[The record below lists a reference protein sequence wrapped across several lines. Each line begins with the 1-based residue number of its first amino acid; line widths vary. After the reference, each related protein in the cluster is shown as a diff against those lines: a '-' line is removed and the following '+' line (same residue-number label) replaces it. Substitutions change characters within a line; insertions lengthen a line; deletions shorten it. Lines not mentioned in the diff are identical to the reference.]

1 MLGERCGRVPPSD
14 HKAEIADPEKH
25 DDFMY
30 PGNVDFFTFI
40 SFFVNIIGSQ
50 N

>member
-14 HKAEIADPEKH
+14 HKAEIDDPEKH

-30 PGNVDFFTFI
+30 PGNVDFVYFYM
-40 SFFVNIIGSQ
+40 SFGNHY
-50 N
+50 